1 MYVLKYACMY
11 ISIHIQYIDFEIV
24 FVPKISVY
32 IQLHVYVSLCTHFPT
47 LVFILDQ
54 VIAGPD
60 DVDPRQDITYKPP
73 EYSAQVGVQTS
84 YTTQS

>member
-1 MYVLKYACMY
+1 MFVCIHLYVYVLICM
-11 ISIHIQYIDFEIV
+11 
-24 FVPKISVY
+24 
-32 IQLHVYVSLCTHFPT
+32 HF
-47 LVFILDQ
+47 LAFVFILDQ

-84 YTTQS
+84 YTMQS